1 MADPHGCIFALR
13 FRKDYRQCAA
23 LLDFVQMK
31 VLLFSNFIETF
42 CCSFF
47 IFSYFCKKK
56 RGMKEK
62 VIYLL
67 LIIMIL
73 TSCAGNR
80 KYDDLMQRADSI
92 MNVNDDSAKV
102 AIRMFDGVKSQLPEF
117 SKAQKMRYEL
127 LRHKAMNKAYI
138 SFTSDSKMKEVV
150 DYYDRHGSAN
160 ERMLANYVLGCVYRD
175 MHEVPLALEYYN
187 KAAEQADTTAADC
200 DYGTLYRVYSQMG
213 FLFSKQ
219 YLPYQLLD
227 AFGKAEKY
235 AYLAKDTLNAII
247 NYQNKGDA
255 YDYLGKKDSVVA
267 INLRSANMFKRIG
280 DNYNAAIAL
289 GCNYSYYIEKQD
301 SVNAKKAFEAYFS
314 TGYEGNSNYGDAKAF
329 LLCEKG
335 RYYMFVS
342 RLDSAFSCLNQSL
355 KLSKS
360 YSNKAA
366 ATKVLAQYYARVN
379 KPVLAMKYALKSSE
393 YNDSDLLAVRESQLQ
408 QIQAMYN
415 YGRNQEIARKAE
427 LKAERITML
436 VYVLIAGGVVI
447 FLLLTY
453 LYLKQLKKKKE
464 KILVTKHLY
473 DDSLLKLRQ
482 KQEELELLRTVN
494 DRKIADVIKEKE
506 QTINKL
512 KEDLKDIRDKYSNS
526 SLSDVDILLKESS
539 IYKRIKYLEL
549 HPKETMRE
557 NDWIELEE
565 TIEQLIPS
573 FIPLLKNRLN
583 VMAYR
588 ICLLVKLEISTSSI
602 AILLGLSS
610 SAISKYRKVM
620 LEKLCGRSGKPKDF
634 DEYIRQIE

>member
-1 MADPHGCIFALR
+1 
-13 FRKDYRQCAA
+13 
-23 LLDFVQMK
+23 
-31 VLLFSNFIETF
+31 
-42 CCSFF
+42 
-47 IFSYFCKKK
+47 
-56 RGMKEK
+56 MKEK

-102 AIRMFDGVKSQLPEF
+102 AIRMLDGVKSQLPEF

-187 KAAEQADTTAADC
+187 KATEQADTTAADC

-512 KEDLKDIRDKYSNS
+512 EDDLKDIRDKYSNS

>member
-1 MADPHGCIFALR
+1 
-13 FRKDYRQCAA
+13 
-23 LLDFVQMK
+23 
-31 VLLFSNFIETF
+31 
-42 CCSFF
+42 
-47 IFSYFCKKK
+47 
-56 RGMKEK
+56 MKEK
-62 VIYLL
+62 VLYLL
-67 LIIMIL
+67 FIIMIL

-102 AIRMFDGVKSQLPEF
+102 AIRMLDGVESQLPEF

-138 SFTSDSKMKEVV
+138 SFTSDSIMKEVV
-150 DYYDRHGSAN
+150 NYYDRHGSAN
-160 ERMLANYVLGCVYRD
+160 ERLLANYVLGCVYRD

-187 KAAEQADTTAADC
+187 KATEQADTTAADC

-301 SVNAKKAFEAYFS
+301 SVNAKKAFESYTS

-427 LKAERITML
+427 LKAERFTML

-464 KILVTKHLY
+464 KIVVTKQLY

-549 HPKETMRE
+549 HPKEIMRE

-583 VMAYR
+583 VIAYR

>member
-1 MADPHGCIFALR
+1 
-13 FRKDYRQCAA
+13 
-23 LLDFVQMK
+23 
-31 VLLFSNFIETF
+31 
-42 CCSFF
+42 
-47 IFSYFCKKK
+47 
-56 RGMKEK
+56 MKEK
-62 VIYLL
+62 VIFLL
-67 LIIMIL
+67 LIIML
-73 TSCAGNR
+73 LASCAGNR

-102 AIRMFDGVKSQLPEF
+102 AIRMLDGVESQLPEF

-138 SFTSDSKMKEVV
+138 SFTSDSIMKEIV

-219 YLPYQLLD
+219 YLSYQLLD
-227 AFGKAEKY
+227 AFDKAEKY

-393 YNDSDLLAVRESQLQ
+393 YNDFDLLAVRESQLQ

-447 FLLLTY
+447 FLLLTH

-583 VMAYR
+583 VIAYR

>member
-1 MADPHGCIFALR
+1 MVSLFFRTFA
-13 FRKDYRQCAA
+13 
-23 LLDFVQMK
+23 
-31 VLLFSNFIETF
+31 
-42 CCSFF
+42 
-47 IFSYFCKKK
+47 KKK

-62 VIYLL
+62 VIFLL
-67 LIIMIL
+67 LIIML
-73 TSCAGNR
+73 LASCAGNR

-102 AIRMFDGVKSQLPEF
+102 AIRMLDGVKSQLPEF

-187 KAAEQADTTAADC
+187 KATEQADTTAADC

-255 YDYLGKKDSVVA
+255 YDYLGRKDSVVA

-335 RYYMFVS
+335 RYYMFIS

-447 FLLLTY
+447 FLLLTH

-512 KEDLKDIRDKYSNS
+512 EDDLKDIRDKYSNS

-549 HPKETMRE
+549 HPKEIMRE

-583 VMAYR
+583 VIAYR

>member
-1 MADPHGCIFALR
+1 M
-13 FRKDYRQCAA
+13 
-23 LLDFVQMK
+23 LLA
-31 VLLFSNFIETF
+31 
-42 CCSFF
+42 
-47 IFSYFCKKK
+47 
-56 RGMKEK
+56 
-62 VIYLL
+62 
-67 LIIMIL
+67 
-73 TSCAGNR
+73 SCAGNR

-102 AIRMFDGVKSQLPEF
+102 AIRMLDGVKSQLPEF

-175 MHEVPLALEYYN
+175 MHEVPSALEYYN

-213 FLFSKQ
+213 FLFDKQ
-219 YLPYQLLD
+219 YLPYQELE
-227 AFGKAEKY
+227 AFGKAVKY

-247 NYQNKGDA
+247 NYQNRGIA
-255 YDYLGKKDSVVA
+255 YDYLGNKDSVIA
-267 INLRSANMFKRIG
+267 INIHAAEMYKRIR
-280 DNYNAAIAL
+280 NNEAAAIAL
-289 GCNYSYYIEKQD
+289 GCNYSYYIDKGD
-301 SVNAKKAFEAYFS
+301 SVNARKAFESYTS

-335 RYYMFVS
+335 TYYMFVS

-447 FLLLTY
+447 FLLLTH
-453 LYLKQLKKKKE
+453 LYRKQLKKKKE

-588 ICLLVKLEISTSSI
+588 ICLLVKLDISTSSI

>member
-1 MADPHGCIFALR
+1 
-13 FRKDYRQCAA
+13 
-23 LLDFVQMK
+23 
-31 VLLFSNFIETF
+31 
-42 CCSFF
+42 
-47 IFSYFCKKK
+47 
-56 RGMKEK
+56 
-62 VIYLL
+62 
-67 LIIMIL
+67 MIL

-102 AIRMFDGVKSQLPEF
+102 AIRMLDGVKSQLPEF

-200 DYGTLYRVYSQMG
+200 DYGTLYRGYSQMG

-512 KEDLKDIRDKYSNS
+512 EDDLKDIRDKYSNS

-549 HPKETMRE
+549 HPKEIMRE

>member
-1 MADPHGCIFALR
+1 
-13 FRKDYRQCAA
+13 
-23 LLDFVQMK
+23 
-31 VLLFSNFIETF
+31 
-42 CCSFF
+42 
-47 IFSYFCKKK
+47 
-56 RGMKEK
+56 MKEK
-62 VIYLL
+62 VIFLL
-67 LIIMIL
+67 FIIML
-73 TSCAGNR
+73 LASCAGNR

-102 AIRMFDGVKSQLPEF
+102 AIRMLDGVKSQLPEF

-187 KAAEQADTTAADC
+187 KATEQADTTAADC

-255 YDYLGKKDSVVA
+255 YDYLGRKDSVVA

-329 LLCEKG
+329 LLCERG
-335 RYYMFVS
+335 RYYMFIS

-393 YNDSDLLAVRESQLQ
+393 YNDSDLLVVRESQLQ

-447 FLLLTY
+447 FLLLTH

-512 KEDLKDIRDKYSNS
+512 LEDDLKDIRDKYSNS

-549 HPKETMRE
+549 HPKEIMRE

>member
-1 MADPHGCIFALR
+1 
-13 FRKDYRQCAA
+13 
-23 LLDFVQMK
+23 
-31 VLLFSNFIETF
+31 
-42 CCSFF
+42 
-47 IFSYFCKKK
+47 
-56 RGMKEK
+56 MKEK
-62 VIYLL
+62 VIFLL
-67 LIIMIL
+67 LIIML
-73 TSCAGNR
+73 LASCAGNR

-102 AIRMFDGVKSQLPEF
+102 AIRILDGVKPQLLEF

-138 SFTSDSKMKEVV
+138 SFTSDSIMKEVV

-289 GCNYSYYIEKQD
+289 GCNYSYYIEMQD
-301 SVNAKKAFEAYFS
+301 TVNAKKAFEAYFS

-335 RYYMFVS
+335 RYYMFIS
-342 RLDSAFSCLNQSL
+342 RIDSAFSCLNQSL

-379 KPVLAMKYALKSSE
+379 KPVLAMKYALKTSE
-393 YNDSDLLAVRESQLQ
+393 YNDSDLLALRESQLQ

-447 FLLLTY
+447 FLLLTN
-453 LYLKQLKKKKE
+453 LYLRQLKKKKE
-464 KILVTKHLY
+464 KIVVTKQLY

-506 QTINKL
+506 QMINKL
-512 KEDLKDIRDKYSNS
+512 KDDLKDIRDKYSNS

-549 HPKETMRE
+549 HPKEIMRE

>member
-1 MADPHGCIFALR
+1 
-13 FRKDYRQCAA
+13 
-23 LLDFVQMK
+23 
-31 VLLFSNFIETF
+31 
-42 CCSFF
+42 
-47 IFSYFCKKK
+47 
-56 RGMKEK
+56 MKEK
-62 VIYLL
+62 VIFLL
-67 LIIMIL
+67 LIIML
-73 TSCAGNR
+73 LASCAGNR

-102 AIRMFDGVKSQLPEF
+102 AIRMLDGVKSQLPEF
-117 SKAQKMRYEL
+117 TQAQKMRYEL
-127 LRHKAMNKAYI
+127 LRHKAMNKACI
-138 SFTSDSKMKEVV
+138 TFTSDSVMKEVV
-150 DYYDRHGSAN
+150 DYYEDHGSAN
-160 ERMLANYVLGCVYRD
+160 QRMLANYVLGCVYRD

-187 KAAEQADTTAADC
+187 KATEQADTTAADC

-227 AFGKAEKY
+227 AFDKAEKY

-335 RYYMFVS
+335 TYYMFVS

-512 KEDLKDIRDKYSNS
+512 EDDLKDIRDKYSNS

-549 HPKETMRE
+549 HPKEIMRE

-583 VMAYR
+583 VIAYR

-610 SAISKYRKVM
+610 SAISKNRKVM

>member
-1 MADPHGCIFALR
+1 
-13 FRKDYRQCAA
+13 
-23 LLDFVQMK
+23 
-31 VLLFSNFIETF
+31 
-42 CCSFF
+42 
-47 IFSYFCKKK
+47 
-56 RGMKEK
+56 
-62 VIYLL
+62 
-67 LIIMIL
+67 
-73 TSCAGNR
+73 
-80 KYDDLMQRADSI
+80 

-102 AIRMFDGVKSQLPEF
+102 AIRMLDGVESQLPEF

-138 SFTSDSKMKEVV
+138 SFTSDSIMKEVV
-150 DYYDRHGSAN
+150 DYYDHHGSAN

-175 MHEVPLALEYYN
+175 MHEVPMALEYYN
-187 KAAEQADTTAADC
+187 KATEQADTTAADC

-280 DNYNAAIAL
+280 DNYNAAVAL
-289 GCNYSYYIEKQD
+289 GCNYSYYIEMQD
-301 SVNAKKAFEAYFS
+301 TVNAKKAFEAYFS

-447 FLLLTY
+447 FLLLTH

-512 KEDLKDIRDKYSNS
+512 EDDLKDIRDKYSNS

-549 HPKETMRE
+549 HPKEIMRE

-583 VMAYR
+583 VIAYR

>member
-1 MADPHGCIFALR
+1 
-13 FRKDYRQCAA
+13 
-23 LLDFVQMK
+23 
-31 VLLFSNFIETF
+31 
-42 CCSFF
+42 
-47 IFSYFCKKK
+47 
-56 RGMKEK
+56 MKEK

-227 AFGKAEKY
+227 AFDKAEKY

-447 FLLLTY
+447 FLLLTH

-512 KEDLKDIRDKYSNS
+512 EDDLKDIRDKYSNS

-549 HPKETMRE
+549 HPKEIMRE

>member
-1 MADPHGCIFALR
+1 
-13 FRKDYRQCAA
+13 
-23 LLDFVQMK
+23 
-31 VLLFSNFIETF
+31 
-42 CCSFF
+42 
-47 IFSYFCKKK
+47 
-56 RGMKEK
+56 MKEK

-102 AIRMFDGVKSQLPEF
+102 AIRMLDGVKSQLPEF

-335 RYYMFVS
+335 TYYMFVS

-447 FLLLTY
+447 FLLLTH

-512 KEDLKDIRDKYSNS
+512 EDDLKDIRDKYSNS

-549 HPKETMRE
+549 HPKEIMRE

-583 VMAYR
+583 VIAYR

>member
-1 MADPHGCIFALR
+1 
-13 FRKDYRQCAA
+13 
-23 LLDFVQMK
+23 
-31 VLLFSNFIETF
+31 
-42 CCSFF
+42 
-47 IFSYFCKKK
+47 
-56 RGMKEK
+56 MKEK

-67 LIIMIL
+67 LIIMVL

-102 AIRMFDGVKSQLPEF
+102 AIRMLDGVKSQLPEF
-117 SKAQKMRYEL
+117 SQAQKMRYEL
-127 LRHKAMNKAYI
+127 LRHKAMNKACI
-138 SFTSDSKMKEVV
+138 TFTSDSVMKEVV
-150 DYYDRHGSAN
+150 DYYDNYGSAN

-175 MHEVPLALEYYN
+175 MNEAPLALEYYN
-187 KAAEQADTTAADC
+187 KATEQADTTAADC
-200 DYGTLYRVYSQMG
+200 NYGTLYRVYSQMG

-247 NYQNKGDA
+247 NYQNRESA
-255 YDYLGKKDSVVA
+255 YYYLGNKDSVIA
-267 INLRSANMFKRIG
+267 INLRASNMFKQIG
-280 DNYNAAIAL
+280 DNNNAAIAL

-335 RYYMFVS
+335 TYYMFVS

-447 FLLLTY
+447 FLLLTH

-583 VMAYR
+583 VIAYR

>member
-1 MADPHGCIFALR
+1 
-13 FRKDYRQCAA
+13 
-23 LLDFVQMK
+23 
-31 VLLFSNFIETF
+31 
-42 CCSFF
+42 
-47 IFSYFCKKK
+47 
-56 RGMKEK
+56 
-62 VIYLL
+62 
-67 LIIMIL
+67 MIL

-102 AIRMFDGVKSQLPEF
+102 AIRMLDGVESQLPEF

-138 SFTSDSKMKEVV
+138 SFTSDSIMKEVV
-150 DYYDRHGSAN
+150 NYYDRHGSAN
-160 ERMLANYVLGCVYRD
+160 ERLLANYVLGCVYRD

-187 KAAEQADTTAADC
+187 KATEQADTTAADC

-342 RLDSAFSCLNQSL
+342 RLDSAFSCLNKSL

-427 LKAERITML
+427 LKAERITKL

-464 KILVTKHLY
+464 KIVVTKQLY

-549 HPKETMRE
+549 HPKEIMRE
-557 NDWIELEE
+557 NDWKELEE

-583 VMAYR
+583 VIAYR

>member
-1 MADPHGCIFALR
+1 
-13 FRKDYRQCAA
+13 
-23 LLDFVQMK
+23 
-31 VLLFSNFIETF
+31 
-42 CCSFF
+42 
-47 IFSYFCKKK
+47 
-56 RGMKEK
+56 MKEK
-62 VIYLL
+62 VIFLL
-67 LIIMIL
+67 LIIML
-73 TSCAGNR
+73 LASCAGNR

-102 AIRMFDGVKSQLPEF
+102 AIRMLDGVESQLPEF

-138 SFTSDSKMKEVV
+138 SFTSDSKMKEAV

-219 YLPYQLLD
+219 YLSYQLLD
-227 AFGKAEKY
+227 AFDKAEKY

-447 FLLLTY
+447 FLLLTH

-583 VMAYR
+583 VIAYR

>member
-1 MADPHGCIFALR
+1 
-13 FRKDYRQCAA
+13 
-23 LLDFVQMK
+23 
-31 VLLFSNFIETF
+31 
-42 CCSFF
+42 
-47 IFSYFCKKK
+47 
-56 RGMKEK
+56 
-62 VIYLL
+62 
-67 LIIMIL
+67 MIL

-92 MNVNDDSAKV
+92 MNADDDSAKV
-102 AIRMFDGVKSQLPEF
+102 AIWMLDGVESQLPEF

-150 DYYDRHGSAN
+150 EYYDRHGSAN

-213 FLFSKQ
+213 FLFDKL
-219 YLPYQLLD
+219 YLPYQELE
-227 AFGKAEKY
+227 AFGKAVKY

-247 NYQNKGDA
+247 NYQNRGIA
-255 YDYLGKKDSVVA
+255 YDYLGNKDSVIA
-267 INLRSANMFKRIG
+267 INIHAAEMYKRIR
-280 DNYNAAIAL
+280 NNEAAAIAL
-289 GCNYSYYIEKQD
+289 GCNYSYYIDKGD
-301 SVNAKKAFEAYFS
+301 SVNARKAFESYTS

-335 RYYMFVS
+335 RYYMFIS
-342 RLDSAFSCLNQSL
+342 RIDSAFSCLNQSL

-379 KPVLAMKYALKSSE
+379 KPVLAMKYALKTSE

-415 YGRNQEIARKAE
+415 YERNQEIARKAE

-447 FLLLTY
+447 FLLLTH

-494 DRKIADVIKEKE
+494 DRKVADVIKEKE
-506 QTINKL
+506 QTIKKL
-512 KEDLKDIRDKYSNS
+512 EDDLKDIRDKYSNS

-549 HPKETMRE
+549 HPKEIMRE